1 MQTSTCL
8 TALALV
14 LAACATP
21 AQSTEP
27 LTQQDPVPHVRQA
40 PTAPGLPEQ
49 SGDRIVLD
57 ERGELVIAGR
67 LLPFPLDA
75 DPPRVIEL
83 DASVADLAPELVGAR
98 VLDAR
103 FAGDSIVLV
112 TPDHAL
118 SARDA
123 SGRTVELDTEAHA
136 PLSIAAGR
144 VAYARGSIPEL
155 EIAVADLSTGTAQPW
170 TTGMA
175 PAWAPALSED
185 GRSVVFVSGAS
196 GWPRLHRIDDAGQPR
211 MLPRSERWPSSARA
225 PRWTGDVLAFD
236 DERGEAAIDLRTGEV
251 VALEPGGSR

>member
-1 MQTSTCL
+1 MQTSTRL

-27 LTQQDPVPHVRQA
+27 LTEQAPVPQDRQA
-40 PTAPGLPEQ
+40 PPDLPER

-57 ERGELVIAGR
+57 ERGERVIAGR

-83 DASVADLAPELVGAR
+83 DASVADVAPELVGAR

-118 SARDA
+118 SVRDA
-123 SGRTVELDTEAHA
+123 SGGTAQLDTEAHA

-155 EIAVADLSTGTAQPW
+155 EIAVADLSTGSAQPW
-170 TTGMA
+170 TTGMT

-185 GRSVVFVSGAS
+185 GRSVVFVSGSS
-196 GWPRLHRIDDAGQPR
+196 GWPRLHRVDAAGQPR